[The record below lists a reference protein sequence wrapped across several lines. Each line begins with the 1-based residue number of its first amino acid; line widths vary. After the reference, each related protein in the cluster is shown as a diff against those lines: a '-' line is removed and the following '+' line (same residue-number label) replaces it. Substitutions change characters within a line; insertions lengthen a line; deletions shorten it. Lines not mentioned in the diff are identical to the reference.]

1 MTKKFGKGRRKASL
15 SRSTAEPTPAYGFEL
30 GKTGRRI
37 IAIRGGFDYREM
49 HSVQLEY
56 DLPDKDFARLIG
68 VSGKTL
74 FRIKRSAAKLSSLSA
89 DRVYRLEKTLALA
102 AKVLGNRGG
111 ALSWLR
117 RPQQGLGGA
126 VPLELLDTEPGYEQ
140 VQLLLN
146 RLELGVMP

>member
-1 MTKKFGKGRRKASL
+1 
-15 SRSTAEPTPAYGFEL
+15 
-30 GKTGRRI
+30 
-37 IAIRGGFDYREM
+37 M